1 MTRDTQAV
9 SDHYTR
15 GDLGEAILAAL
26 AETGVNTDKLEPGDL
41 SALDQFHFRGLEA
54 TREQT
59 ELVELGVDTHVLDV
73 GCGIGGPARHLA
85 SEFGCR
91 VTGLDLTEEF
101 CRVAAMLAER
111 TGLADRAVFR
121 QGDALDMPF
130 MDASFDLVW
139 TQHASMNIADK
150 ARLYAEMH
158 RVLKPGGR
166 LALYDIVQGPGGP
179 LHFPVPWARRPEISF
194 LTTPESL
201 RAGVEA
207 AGFRIDVFRDVSEAG
222 LEWRKKITENIARDG
237 TPPLGMHIVM
247 GAEWPQMFANVGRNL
262 EERRIRLIQM
272 GAGKA

>member
-1 MTRDTQAV
+1 MSLDTQAV

-26 AETGVNTDKLEPGDL
+26 AETGVNTDELEPGDL

-54 TREQT
+54 TRDQT
-59 ELVELGVDTHVLDV
+59 ELVELDVDTRVLDV

-130 MDASFDLVW
+130 KDASFDLVW

-150 ARLYAEMH
+150 ARLYGEMH

-166 LALYDIVQGPGGP
+166 LALYDIAQGPGGP

-201 RAGVEA
+201 SAGVEA

-222 LEWRKKITENIARDG
+222 LEWHKKMTEKIARDG
-237 TPPLGMHIVM
+237 TPPLGLHIVM
-247 GAEWPQMFANVGRNL
+247 GAEWPRMFTNVGRNL
-262 EERRIRLIQM
+262 EEDRIRLIQM
-272 GAGKA
+272 VAEKG